1 MKEKCSTLINKD
13 PLKLVIPKG
22 SLEQATIDLFRRA
35 GWNITV
41 SPRSYFPAVDDDEI
55 IMARLRAQEISRY
68 IESGTF
74 DAGLTG
80 KDWILENDSDVIVID
95 DLVYS
100 KVSQN
105 PARWVLAVDAESD
118 YNVPEDLSGKRIA
131 TELVRF
137 TRKFFAD
144 REIEVDVEFSWGS
157 TEAKVNQ
164 GVVDAIV
171 DVTETGSTLRANGLR
186 IIHNLLTTNTQFNAN
201 RAAYQDHFKREKID
215 QIHLLLQAALEA
227 RKMVGL
233 KMNVPKNEIDSVVG
247 LLPSLN
253 APTVAGLYKSD
264 WFSVESVVSEEV
276 VRSLLPKLLKAGATG
291 IIEYSLNKVL

>member
-1 MKEKCSTLINKD
+1 MTRNE
-13 PLKLVIPKG
+13 PLRLVIPKG
-22 SLEQATIDLFRRA
+22 SLEQATIELFRRA

-41 SPRSYFPAVDDDEI
+41 SPRSYFPSVDDDEI

-68 IESGTF
+68 VESGTF

-80 KDWILENDSDVIVID
+80 KDWILENESDVRVID

-105 PARWVLAVDAESD
+105 PARWVLAVDADSN
-118 YNVPEDLSGKRIA
+118 YRVPEDLDGKRIA
-131 TELVRF
+131 TELVGVTKR
-137 TRKFFAD
+137 FFAE
-144 REIEVDVEFSWGS
+144 RNVRVDVEFSWGS
-157 TEAKVNQ
+157 TEAKVNE

-171 DVTETGSTLRANGLR
+171 DVTETGSTLKANGLK
-186 IIHNLLTTNTQFNAN
+186 IIHNILTTNTQLIAN
-201 RAAYQDHFKREKID
+201 HKAYEDPFKREKIS
-215 QIHLLLQAALEA
+215 QIHLMLQSALEA

-233 KMNVPKNEIDSVVG
+233 KMNVPKDQLEVVVG

-253 APTVAGLYKSD
+253 APTVSGLYKSD
-264 WFSVESVVSEEV
+264 WFSVESVVSEEI
-276 VRSLLPKLLKAGATG
+276 VRSLIPKLLKAGATG

>member
-118 YNVPEDLSGKRIA
+118 YNVPEDLAGKRIA

-157 TEAKVNQ
+157 TEAKVSQ

-186 IIHNLLTTNTQFNAN
+186 IIHNLLTTNTQFIAN

>member
-1 MKEKCSTLINKD
+1 MIKND
-13 PLKLVIPKG
+13 PLRLVIPKG
-22 SLEQATIDLFRRA
+22 SLEQATIELFRRA

-41 SPRSYFPAVDDDEI
+41 SPRSYFPSVDDDEI

-68 IESGTF
+68 VESGTF

-80 KDWILENDSDVIVID
+80 KDWILENESDVRVID

-105 PARWVLAVDAESD
+105 PARWVLAVDADSD
-118 YNVPEDLSGKRIA
+118 YNVPEDLDGKRIA
-131 TELVRF
+131 TELVGVTKR
-137 TRKFFAD
+137 FFAD
-144 REIEVDVEFSWGS
+144 RQIKVDVEFSWGS
-157 TEAKVNQ
+157 TEAKVNE

-171 DVTETGSTLRANGLR
+171 DVTETGSTLKANGLR
-186 IIHNLLTTNTQFNAN
+186 IIYNILTTNTQLIAN
-201 RAAYQDHFKREKID
+201 HKAFQDPFKREKIT
-215 QIHLLLQAALEA
+215 QIHLMLQSALEA

-233 KMNVPKNEIDSVVG
+233 KMNVPKDQLETVVG

-253 APTVAGLYKSD
+253 APTVSGLYKSD
-264 WFSVESVVSEEV
+264 WFSVESVVSEEI
-276 VRSLLPKLLKAGATG
+276 VRSLIPKLMKAGATG

>member
-1 MKEKCSTLINKD
+1 MSNSRV
-13 PLKLVIPKG
+13 KLVLPKG

-41 SPRSYFPAVDDDEI
+41 NPRSYFPAVDDDEI
-55 IMARLRAQEISRY
+55 EMARLRAQEISRY
-68 IESGTF
+68 VEAGTF

-80 KDWILENDSDVIVID
+80 KDWILENRSDVLVLD

-105 PARWVLAVDAESD
+105 PARWVLAVDADSEFQ
-118 YNVPEDLSGKRIA
+118 VPEDLEGKRIV
-131 TELVRF
+131 TELTSVTKRF
-137 TRKFFAD
+137 FEERGINV
-144 REIEVDVEFSWGS
+144 EVEFSWGS
-157 TEAKVNQ
+157 TEAKVRE
-164 GVVDAIV
+164 GVADAIV

-186 IIHNLLTTNTQFNAN
+186 IIDYVLTTNTQFIAN
-201 RAAYQDHFKREKID
+201 RQAYKEPFKKEKID
-215 QIHLLLQAALEA
+215 QILLLLQAALEA

-233 KMNVPKNEIDSVVG
+233 KMNVPQSRVDAVVE

-253 APTVAGLYKSD
+253 APTVAGLYKTD

-276 VRSLLPKLLKAGATG
+276 VRSLIPRLMKAGATG

>member
-1 MKEKCSTLINKD
+1 MSKES
-13 PLKLVIPKG
+13 LKLVIPKG
-22 SLEQATIDLFRRA
+22 SLEQATIDLFHRA
-35 GWNITV
+35 GWNINV
-41 SPRSYFPAVDDDEI
+41 SPRSYFPTVDDDEI

-68 IESGTF
+68 VEAGTF

-80 KDWILENDSDVIVID
+80 KDWILENESDVKVID

-118 YNVPEDLSGKRIA
+118 YHVPEDLNGKRIA

-137 TRKFFAD
+137 TRKFFKE
-144 REIEVDVEFSWGS
+144 RGIEVEVEFSWGS
-157 TEAKVNQ
+157 TEAKVNE

-186 IIHNLLTTNTQFNAN
+186 IIHSLLTTNTQFIAN
-201 RAAYQDHFKREKID
+201 RRAFEDPFKREKIE

-233 KMNVPKNEIDSVVG
+233 KMNVPKDHLDVVVG

-253 APTVAGLYKSD
+253 APTVSGLYKSE

-276 VRSLLPKLLKAGATG
+276 VRSLIPKLLKAGATG
-291 IIEYSLNKVL
+291 IVEYSLNKVI

>member
-1 MKEKCSTLINKD
+1 MSRKD
-13 PLKLVIPKG
+13 PLKIVIPKG

-41 SPRSYFPAVDDDEI
+41 SPRSYFPTVDDDEI
-55 IMARLRAQEISRY
+55 FMARLRAQEISRY
-68 IESGTF
+68 VESGTF

-80 KDWILENDSDVIVID
+80 KDWILENESDVKVID

-105 PARWVLAVDAESD
+105 PARWVLAVDGKSN
-118 YNVPEDLSGKRIA
+118 YKVPEDLEGKRVA
-131 TELVRF
+131 TELVGVTKR
-137 TRKFFAD
+137 FFAD
-144 REIEVDVEFSWGS
+144 RGIKIEVEFSWGS
-157 TEAKVNQ
+157 TEAKVQ
-164 GVVDAIV
+164 EGVVDAIV
-171 DVTETGSTLRANGLR
+171 DVTETGSTLRANGLK
-186 IIHNLLTTNTQFNAN
+186 IIYNILTTNTQFIAN
-201 RAAYQDHFKREKID
+201 KKSYEDPFKREKME
-215 QIHLLLQAALEA
+215 QIHLMLQSALEA

-233 KMNVPKNEIDSVVG
+233 KMNVPKEDVDIVVG

-276 VRSLLPKLLKAGATG
+276 VRTLIPKLLKAGAKG
-291 IIEYSLNKVL
+291 VIEYSLNKVL

>member
-1 MKEKCSTLINKD
+1 MTKD
-13 PLKLVIPKG
+13 PLRLVIPKG
-22 SLEQATIDLFRRA
+22 SLEQATIDLFKRA

-41 SPRSYFPAVDDDEI
+41 SPRSYFPSVDDEEI
-55 IMARLRAQEISRY
+55 VMARLRAQEISRY
-68 IESGTF
+68 VESGTF

-80 KDWILENDSDVIVID
+80 KDWILENESDVKVID

-118 YNVPEDLSGKRIA
+118 YRIPEDLRGKRIA
-131 TELVRF
+131 TELVGV
-137 TRKFFAD
+137 TRRFFAERGID
-144 REIEVDVEFSWGS
+144 VEVEFSWGS
-157 TEAKVNQ
+157 TEAKVNE

-171 DVTETGSTLRANGLR
+171 DVTETGSTLRANGLK
-186 IIHNLLTTNTQFNAN
+186 IIHTLLTTNTQLIAN
-201 RAAYQDHFKREKID
+201 HKAYADPFKREKID

-233 KMNVPKNEIDSVVG
+233 KMNVPSDKLEGVVG

-276 VRSLLPKLLKAGATG
+276 VRSLLPKLIKAGATG
-291 IIEYSLNKVL
+291 IIEYGLNKVL

>member
-1 MKEKCSTLINKD
+1 MSKES
-13 PLKLVIPKG
+13 LKLVIPKG

-35 GWNITV
+35 GWNINV
-41 SPRSYFPAVDDDEI
+41 SPRSYFPSVDDDEI
-55 IMARLRAQEISRY
+55 TMARLRAQEISRY
-68 IESGTF
+68 VEAGTF

-80 KDWILENDSDVIVID
+80 KDWILENESDVKVID

-118 YNVPEDLSGKRIA
+118 YHVPEDLNGKRIA

-137 TRKFFAD
+137 TRKFFKE
-144 REIEVDVEFSWGS
+144 RGIEVEVEFSWGS
-157 TEAKVNQ
+157 TEAKVNE

-186 IIHNLLTTNTQFNAN
+186 IIHNLLTTNTQFIAN
-201 RAAYQDHFKREKID
+201 RRAFEDPFKRQKIE

-233 KMNVPKNEIDSVVG
+233 KMNVPKDHLDVVVG

-253 APTVAGLYKSD
+253 APTVSGLYKSE

-276 VRSLLPKLLKAGATG
+276 VRSLIPKLLKAGAAG
-291 IIEYSLNKVL
+291 IVEYSLNKVI

>member
-1 MKEKCSTLINKD
+1 MSRKD

-41 SPRSYFPAVDDDEI
+41 SPRSYFPTVDDDEI
-55 IMARLRAQEISRY
+55 VMARLRAQEISRY
-68 IESGTF
+68 VESGTF

-80 KDWILENDSDVIVID
+80 KDWILENESDVKVID

-105 PARWVLAVDAESD
+105 PARWVLAVDGKSCYQA
-118 YNVPEDLSGKRIA
+118 PEDLEGKRVA
-131 TELVRF
+131 TELVGVTKRF
-137 TRKFFAD
+137 FSD
-144 REIEVDVEFSWGS
+144 RGIKIDVEFSWGS
-157 TEAKVNQ
+157 TEAKVQ
-164 GVVDAIV
+164 EGVVDAIV
-171 DVTETGSTLRANGLR
+171 DVTETGSTLRANGLK
-186 IIHNLLTTNTQFNAN
+186 IIYNILTTNTQFIAN
-201 RAAYQDHFKREKID
+201 KKSYQDSFKREKME
-215 QIHLLLQAALEA
+215 QIHLMLQSALEA

-233 KMNVPKNEIDSVVG
+233 KMNVPKAEVDIVVG

-276 VRSLLPKLLKAGATG
+276 VRTLIPKLLKAGARG
-291 IIEYSLNKVL
+291 VIEYSLNKVL

>member
-1 MKEKCSTLINKD
+1 MSKES
-13 PLKLVIPKG
+13 LKLVIPKG
-22 SLEQATIDLFRRA
+22 SLEQATIDLFHRA
-35 GWNITV
+35 GWNINV
-41 SPRSYFPAVDDDEI
+41 SPRSYFPTVDDDEI

-68 IESGTF
+68 VESGTF

-80 KDWILENDSDVIVID
+80 KDWILENESDVKVID

-118 YNVPEDLSGKRIA
+118 YHVPEDLNGKRIA

-137 TRKFFAD
+137 TRKFFKD
-144 REIEVDVEFSWGS
+144 RGIEVEVEFSWGS
-157 TEAKVNQ
+157 TEAKVNE

-186 IIHNLLTTNTQFNAN
+186 IIHSLLTTNTQFIAN
-201 RAAYQDHFKREKID
+201 RRAFEDPFKRDKIE

-233 KMNVPKNEIDSVVG
+233 KMNVPKDHLDVVVG

-253 APTVAGLYKSD
+253 APTVSGLYKSE

-276 VRSLLPKLLKAGATG
+276 VRSLIPKLLKSGATG
-291 IIEYSLNKVL
+291 IVEYSLNKVI

>member
-1 MKEKCSTLINKD
+1 MSKES
-13 PLKLVIPKG
+13 LKLVIPKG

-35 GWNITV
+35 GWNINV
-41 SPRSYFPAVDDDEI
+41 SPRSYFPTVDDDEI

-68 IESGTF
+68 VEAGTF

-80 KDWILENDSDVIVID
+80 KDWILENESDVKVID

-118 YNVPEDLSGKRIA
+118 YHVPEDLNGKRIA

-137 TRKFFAD
+137 TRKFFGE
-144 REIEVDVEFSWGS
+144 RGIEVEVEFSWGS
-157 TEAKVNQ
+157 TEAKVNE

-171 DVTETGSTLRANGLR
+171 DVTETGSTLKANGLR
-186 IIHNLLTTNTQFNAN
+186 IIHNLLTTNTQLIAN
-201 RAAYQDHFKREKID
+201 RRAFDDPFKREKIE

-233 KMNVPKNEIDSVVG
+233 KMNVPKDHLDVVVG

-253 APTVAGLYKSD
+253 APTVSGLYRSE

-276 VRSLLPKLLKAGATG
+276 VRSLIPKLLKAGATG
-291 IIEYSLNKVL
+291 IVEYSLNKVI

>member
-1 MKEKCSTLINKD
+1 MHKD
-13 PLKLVIPKG
+13 PLRLVIPKG
-22 SLEQATIDLFRRA
+22 SLEQATIDLFKRA

-41 SPRSYFPAVDDDEI
+41 SPRSYFPSVDDDEI
-55 IMARLRAQEISRY
+55 VMARLRAQEISRY
-68 IESGTF
+68 VESGTF

-80 KDWILENDSDVIVID
+80 KDWILENESDVKVID

-118 YNVPEDLSGKRIA
+118 YRVPEDLQGKRVA
-131 TELVRF
+131 TELVGV
-137 TRKFFAD
+137 TRRFFAE
-144 REIEVDVEFSWGS
+144 RGIAVEVEFSWGS
-157 TEAKVNQ
+157 TEAKVNE

-171 DVTETGSTLRANGLR
+171 DVTETGSTLRANGLK
-186 IIHNLLTTNTQFNAN
+186 IIHTLLTTNTQLIAN
-201 RAAYQDHFKREKID
+201 HKAYADPFKREKID

-233 KMNVPKNEIDSVVG
+233 KMNVPSDKLEGVVS

-276 VRSLLPKLLKAGATG
+276 VRSLLPKLIKAGATG
-291 IIEYSLNKVL
+291 IIEYGLNKVL

>member
-1 MKEKCSTLINKD
+1 MSRKD

-41 SPRSYFPAVDDDEI
+41 SPRSYFPTVDDDEI
-55 IMARLRAQEISRY
+55 VMARLRAQEISRY
-68 IESGTF
+68 VESGTF

-80 KDWILENDSDVIVID
+80 KDWILENESDVKVID

-105 PARWVLAVDAESD
+105 PARWVLAVDGKSGYHA
-118 YNVPEDLSGKRIA
+118 PEDLEGKRVA
-131 TELVRF
+131 TELVGVTKRF
-137 TRKFFAD
+137 FSD
-144 REIEVDVEFSWGS
+144 RGINIDVEFSWGS
-157 TEAKVNQ
+157 TEAKVQ
-164 GVVDAIV
+164 EGVVDAIV
-171 DVTETGSTLRANGLR
+171 DVTETGSTLRANGLK
-186 IIHNLLTTNTQFNAN
+186 IIYNILTTNTQFIAN
-201 RAAYQDHFKREKID
+201 KKSYQDSFKREKME
-215 QIHLLLQAALEA
+215 QIHLMLQSALEA

-233 KMNVPKNEIDSVVG
+233 KMNVPKAEVDIVVG

-276 VRSLLPKLLKAGATG
+276 VRTLIPKLLKAGARG
-291 IIEYSLNKVL
+291 VIEYSLNKVL

>member
-1 MKEKCSTLINKD
+1 MINKD

-118 YNVPEDLSGKRIA
+118 YNVPEDLAGKRIA

-157 TEAKVNQ
+157 TEAKVSQ

-186 IIHNLLTTNTQFNAN
+186 IIHNLLTTNTQFIAN

-233 KMNVPKNEIDSVVG
+233 KMNVPKNKIDSVVG